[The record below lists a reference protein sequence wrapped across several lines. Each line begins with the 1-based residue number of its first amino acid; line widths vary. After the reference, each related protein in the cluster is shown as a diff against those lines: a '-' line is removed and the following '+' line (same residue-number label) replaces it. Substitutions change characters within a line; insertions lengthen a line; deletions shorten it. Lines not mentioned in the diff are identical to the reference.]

1 MDVNDVA
8 GGTAPLITAVIPTF
22 QRPRLLQRAV
32 TSVLEQQG
40 VPLKVCVYDNASG
53 DETAAAVESIAVK
66 DSRLRYHCH
75 ATNIGGAANFEFGL
89 RHVETPFFSILSDD
103 DYLLPDFY
111 QRALA
116 GLAAHPG
123 AMFWAGVV
131 LNVDMDGVIWDA
143 RMTRWQREGLFVP
156 PEGFISMTGGMAPTW
171 TGIVFRREVL
181 DREGFPDPETRGPA
195 DLEYCLRLAA
205 RFSYV
210 VEKHPSAVFSLN
222 DASFSATQPMSAFW
236 PGWQRML
243 RKFEAD
249 RRLDDASWK
258 AALAALRGDATRMLF
273 RRAANGIAAGRLGF
287 ARDAADALEADCGL
301 ANRARFLR
309 AMAAACGHSTFAQ
322 RAYTWAYRLAE
333 RRIIRSRSQLQAR
346 YGDLLRSA

>member
-40 VPLKVCVYDNASG
+40 APLKVCVYDNASG

-210 VEKHPSAVFSLN
+210 VEKHPSARRSRCLRSGLAGSGCCGNSRQTGDWMTPVGRRHLLPCAVTRHACCSGVPPTGSPQAVSGLQEMRPMLWKLIADWPTEPVFCVPWL
-222 DASFSATQPMSAFW
+222 
-236 PGWQRML
+236 
-243 RKFEAD
+243 
-249 RRLDDASWK
+249 
-258 AALAALRGDATRMLF
+258 
-273 RRAANGIAAGRLGF
+273 RRADIARLLSVPIHGLTVWPSGASSAREANCRRDTGI
-287 ARDAADALEADCGL
+287 C
-301 ANRARFLR
+301 
-309 AMAAACGHSTFAQ
+309 
-322 RAYTWAYRLAE
+322 
-333 RRIIRSRSQLQAR
+333 
-346 YGDLLRSA
+346 